1 MRKQSQNGMINCLS
15 KCKKTQDL
23 NLVRSSK
30 IVMLK
35 HYTVLPIKAKSD
47 KIKKKK
53 KEEESGEGED
63 KPHWRKYLQKKHL
76 IKDCSSKHIK
86 TLKTHQYSKN
96 NNFLSGLKIWTDTLP
111 KKTYRWQI
119 GIWELFKTI
128 CQQGIA
134 NWNNND
140 MWLHTY

>member
-1 MRKQSQNGMINCLS
+1 MINCLS

-53 KEEESGEGED
+53 KGRRVRRRRRQDTGEKIFAKETSD
-63 KPHWRKYLQKKHL
+63 KGLFFKAY
-76 IKDCSSKHIK
+76 
-86 TLKTHQYSKN
+86 KN
-96 NNFLSGLKIWTDTLP
+96 P
-111 KKTYRWQI
+111 
-119 GIWELFKTI
+119 
-128 CQQGIA
+128 
-134 NWNNND
+134 
-140 MWLHTY
+140 